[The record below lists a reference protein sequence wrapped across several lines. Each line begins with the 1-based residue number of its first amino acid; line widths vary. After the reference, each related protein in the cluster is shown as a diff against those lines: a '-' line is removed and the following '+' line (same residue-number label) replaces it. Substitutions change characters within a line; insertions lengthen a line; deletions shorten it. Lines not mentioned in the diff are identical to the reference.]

1 MEVKE
6 VCGLVTWL
14 SIHSLLC
21 CVFIVMDLVVV
32 STVVDIMCSF
42 CRGHE

>member
-21 CVFIVMDLVVV
+21 CVFIALDLVVV
-32 STVVDIMCSF
+32 STAVDILCSL
-42 CRGHE
+42 CCGHV